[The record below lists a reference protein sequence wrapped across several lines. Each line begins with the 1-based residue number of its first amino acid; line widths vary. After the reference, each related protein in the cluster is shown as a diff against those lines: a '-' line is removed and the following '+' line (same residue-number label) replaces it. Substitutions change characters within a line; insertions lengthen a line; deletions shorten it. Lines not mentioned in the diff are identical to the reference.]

1 MGKVIQKVA
10 SKPNLPVNCSV
21 LISAQETSE
30 CTLTWKTTITFR
42 KRSARKRS

>member
-21 LISAQETSE
+21 LISDAGDE
-30 CTLTWKTTITFR
+30 R
-42 KRSARKRS
+42 VHA